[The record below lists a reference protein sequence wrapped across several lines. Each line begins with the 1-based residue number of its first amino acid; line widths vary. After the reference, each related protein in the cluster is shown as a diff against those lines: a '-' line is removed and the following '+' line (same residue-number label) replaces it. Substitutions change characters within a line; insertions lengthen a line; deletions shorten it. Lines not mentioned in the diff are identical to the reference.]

1 MVLFRGFSKS
11 DLFSKIYGRLHAKSH
26 EVSCSKT
33 KFLYFSSLSSFCIL
47 AFSLKNSQIKL

>member
-1 MVLFRGFSKS
+1 MVLFRGFAKS

-33 KFLYFSSLSSFCIL
+33 KFLYFFEFVLLLYTSLLFEK
-47 AFSLKNSQIKL
+47 FTD